1 MEKVI
6 NPLKKR
12 RKLNSLIP
20 SVLSW
25 RLLAISP
32 TYEPVNNT
40 ECSFIPEI
48 GNVLEQ
54 ISVETLK
61 KTDEEKSKAEK
72 LRVFTAIPVLS
83 IALAE
88 FLIFSGRMEPA
99 IWIHIGILISL
110 TLSNIFIKDSEIHKI
125 HQSLILLPVL
135 RLINLSMPGYY
146 DKTLYSLILIYGIL
160 IIPVSIALT
169 NQELTRTQL
178 GMTFNRIWLYIPF
191 SILLGL
197 LLGGGEY
204 IIIRTNS
211 LVSNLSTLNFLK
223 LSIVMI
229 FFVGLVEEIIFRS
242 ILQNRLQMALGNLS
256 GLIITSIL
264 FGLMHT
270 GYGSIG
276 EVLYASLVG
285 IFVGYLFYK
294 TRSLPLVTMVHGFIN
309 VFVFGI
315 IPIILLKYI

>member
-1 MEKVI
+1 MEC
-6 NPLKKR
+6 P
-12 RKLNSLIP
+12 
-20 SVLSW
+20 
-25 RLLAISP
+25 
-32 TYEPVNNT
+32 
-40 ECSFIPEI
+40 FIPEI
-48 GNVLEQ
+48 GDVLEQ
-54 ISVETLK
+54 ISVETLE
-61 KTDEEKSKAEK
+61 KTDKEKSKAK
-72 LRVFTAIPVLS
+72 KIRIFTAIPILF

-88 FLIFSGRMEPA
+88 FLIFSGRVGTA

-110 TLSNIFIKDSEIHKI
+110 TLSSIFIKDSEIHKI
-125 HQSLILLPVL
+125 HQSLILLSVL

-146 DKTLYSLILIYGIL
+146 EKTLYSFILIYGIL
-160 IIPVSIALT
+160 AIPVSIALT

-178 GMTFNRIWLYIPF
+178 GMTFKKIWLYSPL

-204 IIIRTNS
+204 LIIRTNS
-211 LVSNLSTLNFLK
+211 LISDFSTFNLLM

-242 ILQNRLQMALGNLS
+242 ILQNRLQIALGNRS

-276 EVLYASLVG
+276 EVLYASFVG

-294 TRSLPLVTMVHGFIN
+294 THSLPLVTMIHGFIN

-315 IPIILLKYI
+315 IPLLI

>member
-1 MEKVI
+1 VQKVI
-6 NPLKKR
+6 NSLKR
-12 RKLNSLIP
+12 RKKLNSLIT
-20 SVLSW
+20 SVLI
-25 RLLAISP
+25 RDLLAISP
-32 TYEPVNNT
+32 TDEPINNMG
-40 ECSFIPEI
+40 CSFIPEI
-48 GNVLEQ
+48 GDVLEQ
-54 ISVETLK
+54 ISVETLE
-61 KTDEEKSKAEK
+61 KTDEEKSKAKK
-72 LRVFTAIPVLS
+72 LRIFTAIPILF

-88 FLIFSGRMEPA
+88 FLIFSGRMGAA

-135 RLINLSMPGYY
+135 RLINLSMSGDYE
-146 DKTLYSLILIYGIL
+146 KTLYSFILIYGML
-160 IIPVSIALT
+160 AIPVSIALT
-169 NQELTRTQL
+169 HQELTHTQL
-178 GMTFNRIWLYIPF
+178 GMTFKKIWLYSPL

-204 IIIRTNS
+204 LIIRTNS
-211 LVSNLSTLNFLK
+211 LILDLSTFNLLM

-242 ILQNRLQMALGNLS
+242 ILQNRLQIALGNRS

-270 GYGSIG
+270 GYGSMG
-276 EVLYASLVG
+276 EVLYASFVG

-294 TRSLPLVTMVHGFIN
+294 TRSLPLVTMIHGFIN

-315 IPIILLKYI
+315 IPLLL

>member
-6 NPLKKR
+6 NSLKKR
-12 RKLNSLIP
+12 RKLNSLIT
-20 SVLSW
+20 SVLIW
-25 RLLAISP
+25 DLLAISP
-32 TYEPVNNT
+32 TDEPVNNT

-54 ISVETLK
+54 ISVETLEK
-61 KTDEEKSKAEK
+61 ADEEKSKAKK
-72 LRVFTAIPVLS
+72 LRVFTAIPVLF

-88 FLIFSGRMEPA
+88 FLIFSGRIETA

-125 HQSLILLPVL
+125 HQSLILLPIL
-135 RLINLSMPGYY
+135 RLINLSMPGYS
-146 DKTLYSLILIYGIL
+146 DKTLYSFILIYSIL

-178 GMTFNRIWLYIPF
+178 GMTFKRIWLYIPL

-204 IIIRTNS
+204 LIIRTNS
-211 LVSNLSTLNFLK
+211 LVSDLSTFNLLM

-229 FFVGLVEEIIFRS
+229 FFVGLVEEIIYRS
-242 ILQNRLQMALGNLS
+242 IIQNRLQITLGNRP

-276 EVLYASLVG
+276 EVLYASFVG
-285 IFVGYLFYK
+285 IFLGHLFYK
-294 TRSLPLVTMVHGFIN
+294 TRSLPLVAMIHGFIN

-315 IPIILLKYI
+315 IPLLL